1 MLGRQVRMLLGEPL
15 ERDLGFAAST
25 GRLLKGAKPLSVLR
39 AHGIVELRPIG
50 AQQAAEPSN
59 GHPEI
64 MQRLAVE
71 AIVEPTFCRPR
82 RRQALERQPPR
93 SFLVAAKQEVV
104 WQCAATSRLEVARDG
119 RHLSACVFRLRS
131 VRNRDDWCGVSS
143 FASDGV
149 APA

>member
-1 MLGRQVRMLLGEPL
+1 MLLRQPL
-15 ERDLGFAAST
+15 ERDFGFAAAA
-25 GRLLKGAKPLSVLR
+25 GRLLDGTKPSAVLCP
-39 AHGIVELRPIG
+39 HGLFELRPVRT
-50 AQQAAEPSN
+50 QQAAEPPN
-59 GHPEI
+59 TNPEVVKC
-64 MQRLAVE
+64 LPVE
-71 AIVEPTFCRPR
+71 AVIEPPLCGPCGS
-82 RRQALERQPPR
+82 QALERQTPR
-93 SFLVAAKQEVV
+93 GFLVAAKQEVV